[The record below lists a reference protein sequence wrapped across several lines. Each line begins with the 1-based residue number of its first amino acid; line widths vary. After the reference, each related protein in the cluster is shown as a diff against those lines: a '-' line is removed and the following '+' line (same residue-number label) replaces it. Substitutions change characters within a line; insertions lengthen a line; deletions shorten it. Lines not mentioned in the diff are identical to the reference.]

1 MTTGNLPTSGLDL
14 QDYTPST
21 FEFDWNIEVSAWN
34 WLRDQCNLV
43 RYPLLTA
50 RYRRLIPR
58 TTRVYKPDLVV
69 GGGVGL
75 PLSII
80 RQKIAGLRR
89 DQPPIR
95 RLLILGCGTAWGV
108 GQWMRL
114 KPTEVIGVDLY
125 SFRRAWTAIEKIG
138 RQHGVAVKF
147 EQTDLTDM
155 TSIPDDWADV
165 VVSDAVFEHVKDL
178 DTALLTIR
186 RKLRQGGLMYAG
198 YGPLWHSPGGD
209 HYSCRG
215 GLPHVYN
222 HLLLDPPAYRDF
234 FQRHLQAEENPQAGG
249 RYVPLDLFSKL
260 SSDQYLALY
269 TRLGFIQRFLAIET
283 CPLAFQFRQS
293 CQEQWQR
300 LLRAYPTM
308 REEEFAIKS
317 HYVILQTV
325 NEEAAGSGGEQHGDA
340 HPEVL
345 T

>member
-1 MTTGNLPTSGLDL
+1 MTTGNLPTSRLDL

-21 FEFDWNIEVSAWN
+21 FEFDWNIEVSARK
-34 WLRDQCNLV
+34 WLRDQYNRI

-58 TTRVYKPDLVV
+58 TTRVYQPDLVL

-75 PLSII
+75 PLSMV

-89 DQPPIR
+89 AQSPIR
-95 RLLILGCGTAWGV
+95 RLLILGCGTAWDV

-125 SFRRAWTAIEKIG
+125 SFQRAWTAIQKIG
-138 RQHGVAVKF
+138 RQHGVAMQFV
-147 EQTDLTDM
+147 QTDLTDM
-155 TSIPDDWADV
+155 AAIADGWADV
-165 VVSDAVFEHVKDL
+165 IVSDAVFEHVKDL
-178 DTALLTIR
+178 DTAFLTIR

-198 YGPLWHSPGGD
+198 YGPLWYSPGGD

-215 GLPHVYN
+215 GLAHVYN

-234 FQRHLQAEENPQAGG
+234 FQHHLQAEEDPQAGG

-269 TRLGFIQRFLAIET
+269 ERCGFARRFFAVET
-283 CPLAFQFRQS
+283 CPLAAQFRHAHPTRWQS
-293 CQEQWQR
+293 
-300 LLRAYPTM
+300 LLHRHPTVG
-308 REEEFAIKS
+308 EEEFHIKA
-317 HYVILQTV
+317 HYIILQ
-325 NEEAAGSGGEQHGDA
+325 EEGLRRTA
-340 HPEVL
+340 PESSAP
-345 T
+345 TRRSENM